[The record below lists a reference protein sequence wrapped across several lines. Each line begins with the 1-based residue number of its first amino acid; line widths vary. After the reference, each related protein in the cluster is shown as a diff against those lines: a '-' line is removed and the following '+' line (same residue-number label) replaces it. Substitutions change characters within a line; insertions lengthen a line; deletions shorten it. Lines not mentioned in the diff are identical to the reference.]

1 MLTFPNFGA
10 QCTHIS
16 NEVKTQVNKIKWLIS
31 NNIHVREYSS
41 PITDMNSHRSKNFNR
56 IRKPIVGG
64 LLQAEQILISA
75 IPPILTNQGENAHNM
90 EQF

>member
-1 MLTFPNFGA
+1 M
-10 QCTHIS
+10 
-16 NEVKTQVNKIKWLIS
+16 
-31 NNIHVREYSS
+31 EYSS
-41 PITDMNSHRSKNFNR
+41 PITNMNSLGTKNFNR
-56 IRKPIVGG
+56 IRKLTVGG